1 MFGHSAFSEAPFS
14 SEGTRKVDIACFMSA
29 QSGVSVHARRVR
41 QDNPT
46 LASNMVMSCNPNVT
60 FSANATLAF
69 QTSFA
74 SDSDRIRTILPTI
87 AMETSV
93 SSNNV
98 RVRLDN
104 ATATPT
110 LSSSITAIGIFS
122 GDTTLLSESDIIGA
136 IRLLWEQEGITP
148 ETWVSHTQP
157 PEIWT
162 DVTIQ
167 NETWANNNPP
177 PYGH

>member
-14 SEGTRKVDIACFMSA
+14 SEGTRKVDISCFMSA
-29 QSGVSVHARRVR
+29 QSGVSVHAKRVR

-60 FSANATLAF
+60 FSANATLNT
-69 QTSFA
+69 QTTSTINAERLRTIFPKMESITILTA
-74 SDSDRIRTILPTI
+74 NNERIRLN
-87 AMETSV
+87 
-93 SSNNV
+93 SSTASSS
-98 RVRLDN
+98 LQ
-104 ATATPT
+104 ATAN
-110 LSSSITAIGIFS
+110 AIGIFS

-148 ETWVSHTQP
+148 ETWVSHTHP
-157 PEIWT
+157 PPIWT